1 MYESALLLHRS
12 RAAVDRGATV
22 PPWSEAHAV
31 PQPAPASG
39 FAGLPTGAVVLSL
52 GSSLYCSATLQLIFS
67 SPIQTKETGKCFM
80 GHNNCSSCRWITD
93 RQIGLSPIHQ
103 ATKMQL
109 FRAKRP
115 ACGFCGL
122 VHVSLRKTHAGARAS
137 NNLSAVLVILEVI
150 TFSVSPPPVFWCN
163 RWRVSISIGTCA
175 ATGSLR

>member
-1 MYESALLLHRS
+1 CHW
-12 RAAVDRGATV
+12 DRHYIA
-22 PPWSEAHAV
+22 PPHC
-31 PQPAPASG
+31 
-39 FAGLPTGAVVLSL
+39 SL
-52 GSSLYCSATLQLIFS
+52 S
-67 SPIQTKETGKCFM
+67 SPHLYRRKKPENVSWVTTI
-80 GHNNCSSCRWITD
+80 CSSCRWITD

-150 TFSVSPPPVFWCN
+150 TFSVSPPPVFWC
-163 RWRVSISIGTCA
+163 RSEERRVGKEGRCGGA
-175 ATGSLR
+175 EDHER